1 MLARPGWD
9 TPPAQQFSLIE
20 CAAASYK
27 VIRGE
32 ELSAMSKEGSVAPK
46 ERVNITYKP
55 AIGNAKEEVEL
66 PLKMLMLGDYTQRPD
81 PRPLE
86 DRKPIN
92 IDKDNFQKV
101 MSEQKLALN
110 FAVKDKL
117 SESEDSELNVNLK
130 FRRLSDM
137 EPEAIANQVPELK
150 KLLDLRAAL
159 TALKGPLGNEKAFR
173 NKIQQILGDPAQRNK
188 IINELGLKKEGE

>member
-1 MLARPGWD
+1 
-9 TPPAQQFSLIE
+9 
-20 CAAASYK
+20 
-27 VIRGE
+27 
-32 ELSAMSKEGSVAPK
+32 MSKEGSVAPK

-66 PLKMLMLGDYTQRPD
+66 PLKLLMLGDYTLRPD

-92 IDKDNFQKV
+92 VDKDNFQKV

-110 FAVKDKL
+110 FTVKDKL
-117 SESEDSELNVNLK
+117 SENAENELSVNLK

-150 KLLDLRAAL
+150 
-159 TALKGPLGNEKAFR
+159 
-173 NKIQQILGDPAQRNK
+173 
-188 IINELGLKKEGE
+188 

>member
-1 MLARPGWD
+1 M
-9 TPPAQQFSLIE
+9 
-20 CAAASYK
+20 
-27 VIRGE
+27 
-32 ELSAMSKEGSVAPK
+32 KEGSVAPK

-55 AIGNAKEEVEL
+55 SIGDAKEEVEL
-66 PLKMLMLGDYTQRPD
+66 PLKLLMLGDYTMRPD

-101 MSEQKLALN
+101 MAEQKLSLSYNVKNALS
-110 FAVKDKL
+110 DTPD
-117 SESEDSELNVNLK
+117 EELTVNLK

-137 EPEAIANQVPELK
+137 EPEAVAQQVPELK

-173 NKIQQILGDPAQRNK
+173 NKIQQILGDPGQRNK
-188 IINELGLKKEGE
+188 LINELGLAKEGE